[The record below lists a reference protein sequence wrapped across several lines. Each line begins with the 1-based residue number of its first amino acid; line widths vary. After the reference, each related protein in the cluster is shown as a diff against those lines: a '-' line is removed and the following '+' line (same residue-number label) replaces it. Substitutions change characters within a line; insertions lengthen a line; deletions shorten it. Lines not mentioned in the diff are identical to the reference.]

1 VLNDVSEILVLSIG
15 LGVGVAAI
23 IGVLRS
29 LRGWSLKPLIAIRYA
44 LTLGTHIVKLKD
56 GDGTGTEDVSG
67 LRLKLD
73 CSAGACNCN
82 MMQQMCAIASCL

>member
-1 VLNDVSEILVLSIG
+1 MLNDVSEILVLSIG

-56 GDGTGTEDVSG
+56 GDGTGTEDVS
-67 LRLKLD
+67 
-73 CSAGACNCN
+73 
-82 MMQQMCAIASCL
+82 

>member
-1 VLNDVSEILVLSIG
+1 VLSIG

-44 LTLGTHIVKLKD
+44 FTLGTHMIKFKD
-56 GDGTGTEDVSG
+56 GDETGTKDVSG
-67 LRLKLD
+67 R
-73 CSAGACNCN
+73 G
-82 MMQQMCAIASCL
+82 